1 MSAMKCKRIRG
12 QTLGFHPG
20 EARAG
25 NGGLSVGQRCRDA
38 EVTPPAVELDESA

>member
-1 MSAMKCKRIRG
+1 MSEIKHRRIRG

-25 NGGLSVGQRCRDA
+25 DRGLSVRQRCGDA
-38 EVTPPAVELDESA
+38 KVTPAVELDKDG